1 MSQRERKVTSVPSMM
16 FANIHKSSNNFSSRF
31 VTNDSAKRNKENDIY
46 GSNLIKGQTVSSLF
60 LQDF

>member
-1 MSQRERKVTSVPSMM
+1 MM

-31 VTNDSAKRNKENDIY
+31 GHNDSAKRNKENDIY
-46 GSNLIKGQTVSSLF
+46 GTNLLKGQTVSSLF